1 MASSALVESR
11 ELVVRRGPIKVLDKA
26 TISINEGDVVSLV
39 GANGAGKSTI
49 IESLAG
55 IISLREGRVI
65 WKSDS
70 GRRIIVRD
78 SDGNRNAPPPFGL
91 TLQKDG
97 ICGDETVI
105 ERVKSVI
112 SISGFDSIEE
122 KAHELLDYWGLSHRS
137 EDRVAHLSGG
147 LRRRLSILCGLVPAA
162 LSNNP
167 RVVLM
172 DEPSEGLDE
181 TSKKTLIAWIRALS
195 LRNHAILI
203 ATHDDDISACAN
215 REIRIEDGSLTE
227 TSLLA
232 SGSACNLPDPCP
244 SQRQRTT
251 ESLISWSFKTEIRNP
266 VETIGRITPAIVALL
281 LSYALVSGNSLDS
294 RLHASLIFAP
304 GFIAAASSPALIS
317 RLSESDCGRWWNAVV
332 GPMSRPAL
340 SVTASSIILPIPIT
354 YLSWFVLSGSVDEQA
369 YNAVLAWL
377 WLPSLVLIDIAIA
390 ATALHLLVADLSRSG
405 ASPAPLLLLVLVW
418 PFLQI
423 VDVLAYIIDNGMSFG
438 FELGDPIPSC
448 LIASLISAMVWLAA
462 VTIPDS

>member
-1 MASSALVESR
+1 MVSSVLVESR
-11 ELVVRRGPIKVLDKA
+11 ELVVHRGPIKVLDKA
-26 TISINEGDVVSLV
+26 TISINEGDVISIV
-39 GANGAGKSTI
+39 GANGSGKSTI

-55 IISLREGRVI
+55 IISLREGCVI

-78 SDGNRNAPPPFGL
+78 SDGNRNAPPSFGL

-97 ICGDETVI
+97 ICGDEIVI

-112 SISGFDSIEE
+112 SISGFDSIDE

-137 EDRVAHLSGG
+137 KDKVAHLSGG

-162 LSNNP
+162 LSDNP

-195 LRNHAILI
+195 LRKHAILI
-203 ATHDDDISACAN
+203 ATHDADISACAN

-227 TSLLA
+227 TSSLA
-232 SGSACNLPDPCP
+232 SGSACNLPDACF
-244 SQRQRTT
+244 SQGQRTT

-266 VETIGRITPAIVALL
+266 VETIGRITPAIVAIL
-281 LSYALVSGNSLDS
+281 LSYALVSDNSLDS

-304 GFIAAASSPALIS
+304 GFIAAISSPALIS

-332 GPMSRPAL
+332 GPMSRPVL

-354 YLSWFVLSGSVDEQA
+354 YLSWFVLSGSVDEQTYSA
-369 YNAVLAWL
+369 ALTWL

-405 ASPAPLLLLVLVW
+405 ASPAPLILLVLVW

>member
-11 ELVVRRGPIKVLDKA
+11 ELVVRRGPIKVLDKV

-195 LRNHAILI
+195 LRNHAIII
-203 ATHDDDISACAN
+203 ATHDDDISVCAN

-227 TSLLA
+227 TSSLS

-244 SQRQRTT
+244 SKGQRTT

-281 LSYALVSGNSLDS
+281 LSYALISGNSLDS

-354 YLSWFVLSGSVDEQA
+354 YLSWYVLSGSVDEQTYSA
-369 YNAVLAWL
+369 ALTWL

-438 FELGDPIPSC
+438 FELGDPIPAC

>member
-26 TISINEGDVVSLV
+26 TISINEGDVISLV

-70 GRRIIVRD
+70 GRRIVVRD

-137 EDRVAHLSGG
+137 KDRVAHLSGG
-147 LRRRLSILCGLVPAA
+147 LRRRLSILCGLLPAA

-203 ATHDDDISACAN
+203 ATHDHDISACAN

-227 TSLLA
+227 TSSLA
-232 SGSACNLPDPCP
+232 SGSACNLPDDSS
-244 SQRQRTT
+244 SQGQRTT

-266 VETIGRITPAIVALL
+266 VETIGRITPAIVAIL

-332 GPMSRPAL
+332 GPMFRPAL

>member
-1 MASSALVESR
+1 
-11 ELVVRRGPIKVLDKA
+11 
-26 TISINEGDVVSLV
+26 
-39 GANGAGKSTI
+39 
-49 IESLAG
+49 
-55 IISLREGRVI
+55 
-65 WKSDS
+65 
-70 GRRIIVRD
+70 
-78 SDGNRNAPPPFGL
+78 
-91 TLQKDG
+91 
-97 ICGDETVI
+97 
-105 ERVKSVI
+105 
-112 SISGFDSIEE
+112 
-122 KAHELLDYWGLSHRS
+122 
-137 EDRVAHLSGG
+137 
-147 LRRRLSILCGLVPAA
+147 
-162 LSNNP
+162 
-167 RVVLM
+167 M

-227 TSLLA
+227 TSSLA
-232 SGSACNLPDPCP
+232 SGSACNLPDDSS
-244 SQRQRTT
+244 SQGQRTT

-266 VETIGRITPAIVALL
+266 VETIGRITPAIVAIL

-332 GPMSRPAL
+332 GPMFRPAL

-438 FELGDPIPSC
+438 FELGDPIPAC

>member
-1 MASSALVESR
+1 MVSSVLVESR
-11 ELVVRRGPIKVLDKA
+11 ELVVHRGPIKVLDKS
-26 TISINEGDVVSLV
+26 TISINEGDVVSIK
-39 GANGAGKSTI
+39 GANGSGKSTI

-55 IISLREGRVI
+55 IISLREGCVI

-97 ICGDETVI
+97 ICGDEIVI

-112 SISGFDSIEE
+112 SISGFDSIDE

-137 EDRVAHLSGG
+137 KDRVAHLSGG

-162 LSNNP
+162 LSDNP

-195 LRNHAILI
+195 LRNHAIII
-203 ATHDDDISACAN
+203 ATHDGDISACAN

-227 TSLLA
+227 TSSLA
-232 SGSACNLPDPCP
+232 SGSGCNLPAACS
-244 SQRQRTT
+244 SQGQRTT
-251 ESLISWSFKTEIRNP
+251 ESLISWSLKTEIRNP
-266 VETIGRITPAIVALL
+266 VETIGRITPAIVAIL

-304 GFIAAASSPALIS
+304 GFIAAISSPALIS

-332 GPMSRPAL
+332 GPISRPAL

-354 YLSWFVLSGSVDEQA
+354 YLSWFVLSGSVDEQTYSA
-369 YNAVLAWL
+369 ALSWL